1 MLIPYPHWLNP
12 GDNGWQL
19 TAATLVGLMSLPGI
33 AVLYGGIVKRK
44 WAVNTMLM
52 AFAGFAGVLIV
63 WVLWAYEMSFG
74 HPFNLWHGVL
84 SPFIGLPGSILSH
97 AYEEGQASI
106 PLLKGVMPALHFPT
120 SSLAYFQFVFAA
132 ITPLLFLGSVLGRMS
147 FKAWCIFVPAWTTC
161 AYTVNAMLLWG
172 GGYWAA
178 RGALDYSGGYVIH
191 LAAGVSGFVAAWVI
205 GPRLAKDRRA
215 FPPTNL
221 MLVAVGAG
229 MLWLGWNGFNG
240 GDSYFAGAN
249 AGAAVLNTNLCT
261 ATALLV
267 WLLIDMHFGPKKP
280 NFLGAVNGMIVGL
293 VAITPAA
300 GYVNGWGALCIG
312 AIASSLV
319 WFAFNELSRHR
330 PFSKVDDALGV
341 VYTHGFAGLFG
352 GLLTGV
358 FADPKMVVYLSA
370 NGKSSGVA
378 GAFYGHPGLIWVQ
391 FLAALTI
398 IVWDGAVT
406 FILLKLI
413 GLVIPLRMKESEL
426 SIGDLAV
433 HGEYVDLSVDD
444 ERLLQMISD
453 GRGISLTGESLP
465 VSAGGVGAPEEPRS
479 INGDNGN
486 GHGNGDGNGSG

>member
-1 MLIPYPHWLNP
+1 
-12 GDNGWQL
+12 
-19 TAATLVGLMSLPGI
+19 
-33 AVLYGGIVKRK
+33 
-44 WAVNTMLM
+44 
-52 AFAGFAGVLIV
+52 
-63 WVLWAYEMSFG
+63 
-74 HPFNLWHGVL
+74 
-84 SPFIGLPGSILSH
+84 
-97 AYEEGQASI
+97 
-106 PLLKGVMPALHFPT
+106 
-120 SSLAYFQFVFAA
+120 
-132 ITPLLFLGSVLGRMS
+132 
-147 FKAWCIFVPAWTTC
+147 
-161 AYTVNAMLLWG
+161 
-172 GGYWAA
+172 
-178 RGALDYSGGYVIH
+178 
-191 LAAGVSGFVAAWVI
+191 
-205 GPRLAKDRRA
+205 
-215 FPPTNL
+215 
-221 MLVAVGAG
+221 
-229 MLWLGWNGFNG
+229 
-240 GDSYFAGAN
+240 
-249 AGAAVLNTNLCT
+249 
-261 ATALLV
+261 
-267 WLLIDMHFGPKKP
+267 
-280 NFLGAVNGMIVGL
+280 MIVGL

-312 AIASSLV
+312 AIASSFV

-426 SIGDLAV
+426 TIGDLAV

-453 GRGISLTGESLP
+453 GRGIALTGESLP
-465 VSAGGVGAPEEPRS
+465 VSAGGVGAPQEPRS

-486 GHGNGDGNGSG
+486 GNGNGSGSG

>member
-1 MLIPYPHWLNP
+1 MLVPYPHWLNP
-12 GDNGWQL
+12 GDNAWQL
-19 TAATLVGLMSLPGI
+19 TAATLVGLMSLPGL

-74 HPFNLWHGVL
+74 HPFNLWHGTL
-84 SPFIGLPGSILSH
+84 SPFIGLPGSILSR
-97 AYEEGQASI
+97 AYEEGQAVI
-106 PLLKGVMPALHFPT
+106 PLLKGAMPALHFPT

-147 FKAWCIFVPAWTTC
+147 FKAWCVFVPAWTTC

-205 GPRLAKDRRA
+205 GPRLAKDRCA

-221 MLVAVGAG
+221 MLVAVGVG

-249 AGAAVLNTNLCT
+249 ASAAVLNTNLST

-267 WLLIDMHFGPKKP
+267 WILIDMHFGPKKP
-280 NFLGAVNGMIVGL
+280 NFLGGVNGMIVGL

-300 GYVNGWGALCIG
+300 GFVNGYGALCIG
-312 AIASSLV
+312 AIASALV
-319 WFAFNELSRHR
+319 WLAFNKLSRFP

-358 FADPKMVVYLSA
+358 FADPKMIEYLSA
-370 NGKSSGVA
+370 SGKSTGVA
-378 GAFYGHPGLIWVQ
+378 GAFYGHPGLVWVQ

-398 IVWDGAVT
+398 VVWDGAVT
-406 FILLKLI
+406 FILLKII
-413 GLVIPLRMKESEL
+413 GLVIPLRMTETEL
-426 SIGDLAV
+426 KIGDLAV
-433 HGEYVDLSVDD
+433 HAEYVDLSVDD
-444 ERLLQMISD
+444 ERLLQMIAD
-453 GRGISLTGESLP
+453 GRGPALTGESLP
-465 VSAGGVGAPEEPRS
+465 ASAGGRPSPPEPSET
-479 INGDNGN
+479 NGN
-486 GHGNGDGNGSG
+486 GNGGG